1 MSWEKCTWHSKKKK
15 KSAIEGK
22 NILYDL
28 ILLLKLNKLSK
39 ISSSLQ

>member
-1 MSWEKCTWHSKKKK
+1 MGKNAHGILRRKKNQRLR
-15 KSAIEGK
+15 EK

-28 ILLLKLNKLSK
+28 ILLLKLDKLSK